1 MTEGPRNDP
10 AEDRKAGSGGEA
22 GAGQRPTARPPA
34 AAPSQSDGNSGED
47 EQKCGL
53 VAVIGAPN
61 AGKSTLVNAL
71 VGQKVAITSAKAQTT
86 RARMLGIAL
95 HGDTQMILVDT
106 PGIFAPKRR
115 LDRAMVS
122 AAWEG
127 TEAADAVLLMVD
139 PVKQR
144 RHELEPLLEALAQRP
159 EKKILVLNKVD
170 VARKEPLLALAQEL
184 TGKVDFA
191 EVFFVSALTGDGVPE
206 MKAALAAMMPEAEW
220 VYPEDQVSDASE
232 RLLAAEITREQLY
245 RQLHEE
251 LPYDSAVRP
260 ELYQHRPDGSLE
272 IHQQIVVVRDNQRAI
287 VLGKGGS
294 KIKAI
299 GEAARKELSELLG
312 VKVHLFLHVKVEE
325 NWSDNKEIF
334 EEIGLDWGR

>member
-1 MTEGPRNDP
+1 MNQTSPD
-10 AEDRKAGSGGEA
+10 AGHA
-22 GAGQRPTARPPA
+22 ADIPTR
-34 AAPSQSDGNSGED
+34 
-47 EQKCGL
+47 CGV
-53 VAVIGAPN
+53 VAVLGAPN

-95 HGDTQMILVDT
+95 HDLADGAPTQMILVDT
-106 PGIFAPKRR
+106 PGIFAPRRR

-127 TEAADAVLLMVD
+127 AEAADAVLLLVD
-139 PVKQR
+139 PIKQR
-144 RHELEPLLEALAQRP
+144 RHELEPLLETLAARP
-159 EKKILVLNKVD
+159 ERKILVLNKVD
-170 VARKEPLLALAQEL
+170 RAKKEPLLALAQEL

-191 EVFFVSALTGDGVPE
+191 EVFFISALTGEGVPE
-206 MKAALAAMMPEAEW
+206 LKDILARQMPQGDW
-220 VYPEDQVSDASE
+220 MYPEDQVSDASE

-245 RQLHEE
+245 QQLHEE

-260 ELYQHRPDGSLE
+260 EKYEVRPDGSIE
-272 IHQQIVVVRDNQRAI
+272 IHQQIVVTRDNQRAI

-299 GEAARKELSELLG
+299 GAAARAELMEVLG
-312 VKVHLFLHVKVEE
+312 VKVHLFLHVKVLE
-325 NWSDNKEIF
+325 NWAEDKELF
-334 EEIGLDWGR
+334 EEIGLDWVR